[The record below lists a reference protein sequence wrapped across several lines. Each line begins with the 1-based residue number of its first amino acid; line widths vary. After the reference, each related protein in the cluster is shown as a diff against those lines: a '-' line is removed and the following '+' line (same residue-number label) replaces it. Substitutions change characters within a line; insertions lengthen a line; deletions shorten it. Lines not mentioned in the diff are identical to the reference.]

1 MSLQLFSSNTVTQTQ
16 YVVRTSSWEP
26 MSDALVTESL
36 ISNRV
41 TTGAWFVTVTP
52 TVPPPWDEPLSP
64 ANAWPRLSTSAKNRN
79 PVTRE
84 RRSGT
89 LTKSLMHR
97 DVRRTVLKPRAMG
110 INADSDITGRGR
122 ARGPSTAGSDVAEDR
137 EEEGNRG
144 DVERC
149 REEDRQVV
157 VARGHQDPAEDRR
170 HAIREAPDDRVD
182 GAGEPALL
190 RFNDPH
196 EEGVA
201 DRCGHVHERRADE
214 VQAARED
221 RIRREGEAQ
230 HEGGRQALR
239 HDDRADG
246 TVPFRERRA
255 ADRRDPDRHVP
266 EREERPPPRV
276 LDGELEQ
283 HPRRHERDEEPGP
296 EADEPVDAG
305 ELQEGPPVHRLRPG
319 LTRPHGFPIA
329 AQEKV
334 EGNRHEEPERVRDDE
349 GADVDRVAV
358 NPGRSLEGGE
368 RQRQSEARPRRDVVQ
383 DERQRE
389 RGVPLLD
396 RCLIGDDRVPR
407 GQERTFP
414 NPRDDRGG
422 DEPPEVRREG
432 EHEHRRRQDHGRDQ
446 EEPLPTATV
455 RVDPEGDRA
464 QDNRHTLGA
473 EEEAND
479 LGPDADLREVGPD
492 EHVEVAEADAA
503 EYVREHDP
511 TDLPRDPGKP
521 EPTAD
526 GRWFRSR

>member
-84 RRSGT
+84 RRSAT
-89 LTKSLMHR
+89 LTKSVMHR
-97 DVRRTVLKPRAMG
+97 HVRRTVLKPRAMG
-110 INADSDITGRGR
+110 INADSDITRRGR

-144 DVERC
+144 DVERR

-170 HAIREAPDDRVD
+170 HAVREAPDDRVH
-182 GAGEPALL
+182 GAREPSLL
-190 RFNDPH
+190 RFNDSH
-196 EEGVA
+196 EKGVT
-201 DRCGHVHERRADE
+201 DRRGHVHERRADE

-221 RIRREGEAQ
+221 RVRGEGEAQ
-230 HEGGRQALR
+230 HERGRQALR
-239 HDDRADG
+239 HDDRSDG
-246 TVPFRERRA
+246 TVPLRERRA
-255 ADRRDPDRHVP
+255 ADRRDADRHV
-266 EREERPPPRV
+266 REGEEGAAPGV

-283 HPRRHERDEEPGP
+283 YPRRDDRDEEPGP
-296 EADEPVDAG
+296 KADESVDAG
-305 ELQEGPPVHRLRPG
+305 ELQEGPPVHRLRPR
-319 LTRPHGFPIA
+319 LARPHGFPVA

-358 NPGRSLEGGE
+358 DPDCSLEGGE
-368 RQRQSEARPRRDVVQ
+368 RQRQSEARAHRDVVQ

-396 RCLIGDDRVPR
+396 RRLIRDDRVPR
-407 GQERTFP
+407 GQERAFP
-414 NPRDDRGG
+414 DPRDDRGG

-432 EHEHRRRQDHGRDQ
+432 EHEHRRRQHHGRDQ
-446 EEPLPTATV
+446 EEPPPTATV
-455 RVDPEGDRA
+455 RVDPEGNRA
-464 QDNRHTLGA
+464 EDHRHTLGA

-479 LGPDADLREVGPD
+479 LGPDADLRKVGRD
-492 EHVEVAEADAA
+492 EDGQVAEAHPA
-503 EYVREHDP
+503 EHVREDNP
-511 TDLPRDPGKP
+511 ADLPRD
-521 EPTAD
+521 
-526 GRWFRSR
+526 F